1 MEPNIERQGDFTRI
15 GAPLEM
21 TIYRIAEI
29 MPAMVNTLMQATE
42 VEVMLDRVSEIDTAG
57 CQLLML
63 LKREADAAGK
73 GLRFTGHSPAVLEAW
88 DTYDLAGYFGDPLVL
103 AKDEE

>member
-1 MEPNIERQGDFTRI
+1 
-15 GAPLEM
+15 
-21 TIYRIAEI
+21 
-29 MPAMVNTLMQATE
+29 
-42 VEVMLDRVSEIDTAG
+42 
-57 CQLLML
+57 ML
-63 LKREADAAGK
+63 LKRVADAAGK